1 MADVVTQQLVQGLKN
16 YFKKEE
22 LSDKILHIYEIDENF
37 LAPIPIA
44 LPSSSKKRKSASTGE
59 FA

>member
-44 LPSSSKKRKSASTGE
+44 LAFQLQEEKVYINR
-59 FA
+59 